1 MNLAVEWE
9 MLAANPLAKLKLFNV
24 DNRVEHY
31 LDDAELQRLLAV
43 LQAGEHQRNR
53 MSCLIAMFL
62 LSTGARLN
70 KALQAKWSQIDQ
82 ASRVWRIEAATSK
95 SKRVRSVPLNDSALD
110 VLMKVRPKERKSDF
124 VFVNLKTMKP
134 YTSIMR
140 VWRRIRVK
148 AGLPHI
154 RIHDRRHQYAANPV
168 SMRVSGTFTRKFAHT
183 KSRRLVNMKHCRI
196 EGTGTMR
203 MHLPGRLLLCVAAI
217 LQGSVAAQE
226 FPTKP
231 IKIVVPFAPG
241 GGADIVARI
250 ISDKLSGALGRGA
263 VVENRAGAGGNVG
276 AEAVFRAEPDGY
288 TVLLTTQG
296 PLVVN
301 KSIYAKLSYDP
312 EAFVPVSLVA
322 ASQGVLLVNLKV
334 PANTVQEL
342 IAYARANPDK
352 LNYAS
357 QGIGTTAHLAAELF
371 NSMAQVKITHI
382 PYKGTGPA
390 LGDMLAGQ
398 VDMMFGE
405 LSAADSHIRSGKLRA
420 IAVGN
425 DKRNPRLPDVPS
437 VSEALPGFV
446 VMTWYGM
453 VAPPGTALGIASRL
467 STSVAETLKQ
477 PDMSKR
483 LLDLSIS
490 EIGSTP
496 QELTQFMI
504 KERERWGQ
512 VIKVA
517 GAKAE

>member
-1 MNLAVEWE
+1 
-9 MLAANPLAKLKLFNV
+9 
-24 DNRVEHY
+24 
-31 LDDAELQRLLAV
+31 
-43 LQAGEHQRNR
+43 
-53 MSCLIAMFL
+53 
-62 LSTGARLN
+62 
-70 KALQAKWSQIDQ
+70 
-82 ASRVWRIEAATSK
+82 
-95 SKRVRSVPLNDSALD
+95 
-110 VLMKVRPKERKSDF
+110 
-124 VFVNLKTMKP
+124 
-134 YTSIMR
+134 
-140 VWRRIRVK
+140 
-148 AGLPHI
+148 
-154 RIHDRRHQYAANPV
+154 
-168 SMRVSGTFTRKFAHT
+168 
-183 KSRRLVNMKHCRI
+183 
-196 EGTGTMR
+196 MR